1 MMKLRVLAPNL
12 LERRVARHVRL
23 DLLLD
28 RRRKSVEALDDGG
41 VGLRG

>member
-1 MMKLRVLAPNL
+1 MMELRVLAPNL

-28 RRRKSVEALDDGG
+28 RGRETVEALDDGR